1 MNIFTISH
9 QLEIKTFH
17 KYMQTSPY
25 KLIYELKMHL
35 LINMHFVNSLH
46 ENLKNREL
54 LSVL

>member
-1 MNIFTISH
+1 
-9 QLEIKTFH
+9 
-17 KYMQTSPY
+17 MQTSPY

-54 LSVL
+54 LSVLWW